1 GAWALTPPI
10 PLRPTP
16 GLATEAFQASPGGR
30 LTATRQ
36 LVTAEGE
43 YAAAFGVAT
52 AAQERAVAF
61 VVGDEHMSVV
71 DGVARRPEQLAPL
84 RRAVVELARACCLG
98 LGGDR
103 RRRFFYAPP
112 PGWTGIR
119 RAHETLWL
127 PPHARPAR
135 A

>member
-1 GAWALTPPI
+1 ELLRGPPGRGLTAP
-10 PLRPTP
+10 
-16 GLATEAFQASPGGR
+16 GR
-30 LTATRQ
+30 LAP
-36 LVTAEGE
+36 AEGE
-43 YAAAFGVAT
+43 YAAAFGVAP

-119 RAHETLWL
+119 RAHETLWI
-127 PPHARPAR
+127 PPDAGQTRATLTVLDAWPAR
-135 A
+135 ETPP